1 MPSTQQG
8 IFMKSDPPKP
18 VQDLQLMLLV
28 SVLEEMRNSL
38 VMISLAM
45 NDMLSETPSQAR
57 EDVLAEAGRYLER
70 VRSDSKNG
78 LA

>member
-1 MPSTQQG
+1 
-8 IFMKSDPPKP
+8 
-18 VQDLQLMLLV
+18 MLLV

>member
-1 MPSTQQG
+1 
-8 IFMKSDPPKP
+8 MKSDPPKP

-57 EDVLAEAGRYLER
+57 EDVMAEAGRYLER

>member
-1 MPSTQQG
+1 
-8 IFMKSDPPKP
+8 MKSDPPKP